1 MTYLKNHYQIISF
14 LFLSVALFAAFAL
27 GLVPEEH
34 RLLATVLGIAVVLLI
49 DQLIKDLSHRISD

>member
-1 MTYLKNHYQIISF
+1 MTYLKNNYQIISF
-14 LFLSVALFAAFAL
+14 LFLSVVLFAAFAL

-34 RLLATVLGIAVVLLI
+34 RLLATALGIAVVLLI

>member
-14 LFLSVALFAAFAL
+14 ILLSLALFLVFAS

-34 RLLATVLGIAVVLLI
+34 RILTTVLGIAALLLI
-49 DQLIKDLSHRISD
+49 DQLVKDLSHRTPD